1 MVRVA
6 FLLISFVALTAC
18 MRAPAGDY
26 CDIARTKYFGG
37 VGTIEWL
44 VRNDRPLLAQIVS
57 ENETRRE
64 LCDG

>member
-1 MVRVA
+1 MVRIGALLTSVA
-6 FLLISFVALTAC
+6 ALTAC
-18 MRAPAGDY
+18 MPAPGGDY

-64 LCDG
+64 LCDD